1 MDADIRR
8 WTHTEFPKITMVDCK
23 PHAMGDLVKSE
34 RYGEHVRFHSGN
46 HSFCGCTY
54 EELAEIAEHGH
65 LESVTKAREFAKDLR
80 RTMPHTGS
88 VPVMHPSVC
97 GGGLSVPTYLAGN
110 PQCFGLP
117 EYKPAATEPI
127 TLWVALNAWG
137 SIKARDVAKRSM
149 CVLGLAS
156 LIDEERPIN
165 LNVYQYSH
173 VGTGPETCVTYRLG
187 VRPVDWAMAGAL
199 LGHTGMYRGASF
211 GVVTRECGLKTLH
224 GDIMFGGKDR
234 RKVLRMKDDDI
245 HVGVWRGEDAQMS
258 PEHWIKQWYEKLERD
273 NMVGSGL

>member
-1 MDADIRR
+1 MTDGIKR
-8 WTHTEFPKITMVDCK
+8 WTHTEFPDLTMVECK
-23 PHAMGDLVKSE
+23 PHAMGDLVTSSRYAEHVKFHCQSVVFCGTTYEGLKSVSE
-34 RYGEHVRFHSGN
+34 R
-46 HSFCGCTY
+46 
-54 EELAEIAEHGH
+54 GH
-65 LESVTKAREFAKDLR
+65 LESVTKAREFAKNLR

-88 VPVMHPSVC
+88 VPVTLPSVC

-117 EYKPAATEPI
+117 EYKPAATEPV

-137 SIKARDVAKRSM
+137 SITAGEVAKRSM

-156 LIDEERPIN
+156 LVDEERPIN

-173 VGTGPETCVTYRLG
+173 LGGSKEACVMYPLG

-211 GVVTRECGLKTLH
+211 GVISKECGEKS
-224 GDIMFGGKDR
+224 GDIMFGKKDR

-245 HVGVWRGEDAQMS
+245 HVGVWKGEDARME
-258 PEHWIKQWYEKLERD
+258 PEDWVKRWYEKLERKA
-273 NMVGSGL
+273 MVGGGL